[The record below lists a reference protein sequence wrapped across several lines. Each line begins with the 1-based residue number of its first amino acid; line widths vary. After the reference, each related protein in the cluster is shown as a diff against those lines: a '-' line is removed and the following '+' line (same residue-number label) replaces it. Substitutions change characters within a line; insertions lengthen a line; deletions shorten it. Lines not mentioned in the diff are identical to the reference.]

1 MAPSWVSYPTYAG
14 FLKRG
19 LDGWQWAGSLFDCFA
34 SICLRVSDS
43 WQYVHSVW
51 MSEMD
56 ALAIKKLTVG
66 HLHLEPASA
75 IYCGSN
81 YKLLTWHT
89 LLNT

>member
-1 MAPSWVSYPTYAG
+1 MVGS
-14 FLKRG
+14 G
-19 LDGWQWAGSLFDCFA
+19 LVPYLIVLLAF
-34 SICLRVSDS
+34 VSDS